1 MSSIFEGKTIV
12 VVGATGQVAQ
22 PIAEALAAN
31 NTVIGAARFKDEAKR
46 QALESAGVACVSI
59 DLATGEVA
67 GLPKDPDFVLN
78 FAVAKSND
86 WTRDLDAGVG
96 GTMALMEQMQG
107 AEAFLHCS
115 STAVYK
121 PMGHEIFNEE
131 SPLGDNH
138 GVWPFLATYSTAKI
152 AAEAAARYAS
162 RRFAMKTTIARLSV
176 PYGSFGGWPAIHLE
190 MMKNGSPIPVHSNQ
204 PSIYHPIH
212 DDDIAAMLP
221 GLLSAATIGATTVN
235 WGGNDAVSIEEWCA
249 YLGELTGLTPTFAPT
264 DATIDSVQVNL
275 EKLHALVGT
284 TSVPWKEGFRRM
296 VEARRPEL
304 LV

>member
-1 MSSIFEGKTIV
+1 MSSAFEGKTIV

-31 NTVIGAARFKDEAKR
+31 NTVIGAARFHDEGKR
-46 QALESAGVACVSI
+46 SALEAAGVTCVAI
-59 DLATGEVA
+59 DLATGDVA
-67 GLPKDPDFVLN
+67 GLPEAPDYVLN

-96 GTMALMEQMQG
+96 GTIALMEHMQR
-107 AEAFLHCS
+107 AQAFLHCS

-121 PMGHEIFNEE
+121 PMGHEIFHED

-152 AAEAAARYAS
+152 AAEAAARYGS
-162 RRFAMKTTIARLSV
+162 RRFSLKTTIARLSV

-221 GLLSAATIGATTVN
+221 GLLRAAEIGATTVN
-235 WGGNDAVSIEEWCA
+235 WGGNDAVSIEQWCG
-249 YLGELTGLTPTFAPT
+249 YLGELTGLSPTFAPT
-264 DATIDSVQVNL
+264 EATIDSVQVNL
-275 EKLHALVGT
+275 DRLHALVGET
-284 TSVPWKEGFRRM
+284 TVSWKDGFRRM

>member
-1 MSSIFEGKTIV
+1 MVKLEGKTVV

-22 PIAEALAAN
+22 PLAEALAQN
-31 NTVIGAARFKDEAKR
+31 NHVIGAARFNDATKKA
-46 QALESAGVACVSI
+46 ALEAAGVRCVPI
-59 DLATGEVA
+59 DLASADVS
-67 GLPKDPDFVLN
+67 GLPEAPDYVLN

-96 GTMALMEQMQG
+96 GTMALVEQMRG
-107 AEAFLHCS
+107 ASAFLHCS

-121 PMGHEIFNEE
+121 PMGHEIFTED

-162 RRFAMKTTIARLSV
+162 RRFGVKTTIARLSV

-190 MMKNGSPIPVHSNQ
+190 MMKNGSPIPVHENA

-212 DDDIAAMLP
+212 DDDIARMIP
-221 GLLSAATIGATTVN
+221 GLLDAAQLGGTTVN

-249 YLGELTGLTPTFAPT
+249 YLGELTGLVPTFSPT
-264 DATIDSVQVNL
+264 TSTIDSVQVDL
-275 EKLHALVGT
+275 SKLHTLVGET
-284 TSVPWKEGFRRM
+284 TVAWKDGFRRM

-304 LV
+304 LI